1 MMRCLKR
8 CTSSNKPVNSPWS
21 SEKPNPVLLGRPG
34 GVFSTA
40 EVVNFADEQNSPKL
54 LNFGT
59 NLKNNYLIFGTWWK
73 CNSKF

>member
-34 GVFSTA
+34 DVLE
-40 EVVNFADEQNSPKL
+40 EVMNFADEENSPKL
-54 LNFGT
+54 LSFWT
-59 NLKNNYLIFGTWWK
+59 NWQ
-73 CNSKF
+73 